1 MIADLHN
8 DFPTDA
14 RALHFL
20 KEYNESGNIVVG
32 AVFKGKRTYERC
44 FAAAKAL
51 SEGKRDNILLAYE
64 DFSFDVS
71 FAKLEA
77 LLDLEPLYVTLTWNG
92 ENALGGGAGAK
103 GGLTSR
109 GRDVIRLL
117 NERGIT
123 VDLAH
128 LNEQSYFEALS
139 LADRVICSHTALS
152 SVNRHKRNLSDGQ
165 ISALLSRGGL
175 LGLAFYPPFL
185 NGTDKADVS
194 DVIRHIDRFVEKFGA
209 SGLCIGSDINGC
221 DVYASGF
228 SDYGFE
234 ETLKK
239 ELSSR
244 GYDERVVNGIF
255 YGNFTSAYGMT

>member
-92 ENALGGGAGAK
+92 ENALGGGAGAE

-123 VDLAH
+123 VD
-128 LNEQSYFEALS
+128 S
-139 LADRVICSHTALS
+139 VMCSHTALAA
-152 SVNRHKRNLSDGQ
+152 VNPHKRNIGDGQ
-165 ISALLSRGGL
+165 IASLLSREGVV
-175 LGLAFYPPFL
+175 GLAFYPPFL

-194 DVIRHIDRFVEKFGA
+194 DVIRHIDYFVEKFGA

-228 SDYGFE
+228 SDYGFAKM
-234 ETLKK
+234 LKK
-239 ELSSR
+239 EMISR
-244 GYDERVVNGIF
+244 GYDERVVNGIL
-255 YGNFTSAYGMT
+255 YGNFASAYGMT